1 MVHCHH
7 SLLEVARLHSVD
19 LNASLVPLERVHALG
34 NVRDEAV
41 FDVVIK
47 SEVPLNQV
55 IEVIGNLI
63 RVLVKQ
69 AF

>member
-19 LNASLVPLERVHALG
+19 LNASLVPLEGVQALG

-47 SEVPLNQV
+47 SEVPLN
-55 IEVIGNLI
+55 
-63 RVLVKQ
+63 
-69 AF
+69 

>member
-7 SLLEVARLHSVD
+7 SLFKVARLHSVD
-19 LNASLVPLERVHALG
+19 LNAPLVPLEGVQALR

-47 SEVPLNQV
+47 SEVS
-55 IEVIGNLI
+55 
-63 RVLVKQ
+63 
-69 AF
+69 FD